1 MGAAIL
7 PVAVNLF
14 SFPND
19 ARWNETAR
27 AVEFSIGI
35 GEYRGL
41 VRVPRLVFQ
50 RLLPNAATPQSCLEA
65 YHLHRSEFER
75 AAEIKLRGRQLSED
89 GNVELNLR
97 DFKAFHEGL

>member
-1 MGAAIL
+1 M
-7 PVAVNLF
+7 NLF
-14 SFPND
+14 SFPDD

-27 AVEFSIGI
+27 AVEFGVGI

-50 RLLPNAATPQSCLEA
+50 RLLPNAATPQGCLEA

-75 AAEIKLRGRQLSED
+75 AAETKVRARQLSED
-89 GNVELNLR
+89 GNIELNLR
-97 DFKAFHEGL
+97 DLKALQEGL